1 MFNKVVTSIVLGF
14 LFLPN
19 IVLAETLVERM
30 KVCAKTKDSLVRLMC
45 YDNLAKDD
53 LLIKNS
59 SKEIELKVVNKR
71 PTTPEKASSSA
82 VTAKVKN
89 EDDSFGG
96 EHLVKEKSY
105 DGLKQVNFIIASA
118 NKDIRG
124 NLRFVFENGQ
134 VWKQTD
140 KTHFS
145 VKVKEHVKISKGM
158 LGAFY
163 LKKLN
168 QNKSIKVKRIK

>member
-1 MFNKVVTSIVLGF
+1 MFNKVMSIVLGF

-19 IVLAETLVERM
+19 IVVAETLVERM
-30 KVCAKTKDSLVRLMC
+30 NACAQTKDSLVRLMC
-45 YDNLAKDD
+45 YDNLAKGD
-53 LLIKNS
+53 LLLKNNIKD
-59 SKEIELKVVNKR
+59 IELKVTDKKPIVSKKI
-71 PTTPEKASSSA
+71 PSSSA
-82 VTAKVKN
+82 TAKVKN
-89 EDDSFGG
+89 KDDSFGE
-96 EHLVKEKSY
+96 EHLVKEKRH
-105 DGLKQVNFIIASA
+105 DGIKQVNFIIASVD
-118 NKDIRG
+118 KDIRG

-134 VWKQTD
+134 VWKQIGES
-140 KTHFS
+140 HFS